1 MDIQSLPWYAQ
12 LGVFLIIGAV
22 AFGLFYFIMYSGTQ
36 DQIKSLDTQIEDLD
50 KVIRNAEQ
58 KERTLKQ
65 LESEVKRGE
74 EVLKSLKEI
83 LPEQNEITGII
94 KKIEGILAA
103 SKLKIQKWSPPIERA
118 QEIYIQ
124 HQLAIEIEGTYHN
137 LAIFFDQLSKI
148 KKIFNVTSLNIQPIS
163 KKNAEYTIKANFQ
176 VSTFTYHEKQVAPK
190 AKASTRRRRPVED
203 AGDAGGETGE

>member
-1 MDIQSLPWYAQ
+1 MDLQSLPWYGQ

-36 DQIKSLDTQIEDLD
+36 DQIKSLDTQIEELD

-58 KERTLKQ
+58 KERSLKQ
-65 LESEVKRGE
+65 LESEVKRGD

-103 SKLKIQKWSPPIERA
+103 SKLKIQKWSPPVERA

-124 HQLAIEIEGTYHN
+124 HQLAIEVEGTYHN

-148 KKIFNVTSLNIQPIS
+148 KKIFNVTSLTIQPIT
-163 KKNAEYTIKANFQ
+163 KKNVEYTIKANFQ
-176 VSTFTYHEKQVAPK
+176 VSTFTYHEKQAAP
-190 AKASTRRRRPVED
+190 ATRTAARRRRLPVEEE
-203 AGDAGGETGE
+203 GGGGLAEE